1 VAALPD
7 PNVALIEGDLREIT
21 REAIRAAAGL
31 PDDGAFDVILSDMAP
46 YTSGEHLR
54 DHHRSVRL
62 CEAVLDRV
70 PDLLKPGGHVVMK
83 VFEGT
88 AYPDLLARLR
98 RMFRTVKG
106 FKPKA
111 SRDTSTEIYVIAHGF
126 RGRDTTAPTEDAAP
140 ERALPPRKPST
151 GWS

>member
-1 VAALPD
+1 MRRHA
-7 PNVALIEGDLREIT
+7 ELRSPT
-21 REAIRAAAGL
+21 DQHPGTV
-31 PDDGAFDVILSDMAP
+31 G
-46 YTSGEHLR
+46 
-54 DHHRSVRL
+54 RL
-62 CEAVLDRV
+62 Q
-70 PDLLKPGGHVVMK
+70 
-83 VFEGT
+83 
-88 AYPDLLARLR
+88 LARLR